1 MSASKAFSTLLQN
14 DTPEFAP
21 ISTSRQSRSRGARR
35 ISLRRTRAETG
46 KSGSP
51 RLPWVPRVWRGPS
64 LARGLSGSELGS
76 RLSPEWGSL
85 HTFQGA
91 HRHQESG
98 RTEAGCPP
106 ADSTG
111 RELCKRGGLVWQVGI
126 ALCSP
131 AQGHASL
138 LKGCPLG
145 SYRDT
150 GECGIGVHLA
160 FVFGYLWDHTCRR
173 DPRQSPVWP
182 IWGGGGFLPH
192 LTERKRHGA
201 RELARPLPTVPPP
214 LP

>member
-1 MSASKAFSTLLQN
+1 MTRQNLLPSRPLGRAGAAEHVGFPFDGHVRRPAKVEAPDSPASPGSGGDPPWPGGCLAQSWGHASA
-14 DTPEFAP
+14 P
-21 ISTSRQSRSRGARR
+21 
-35 ISLRRTRAETG
+35 
-46 KSGSP
+46 SG
-51 RLPWVPRVWRGPS
+51 
-64 LARGLSGSELGS
+64 
-76 RLSPEWGSL
+76 GSL

-160 FVFGYLWDHTCRR
+160 FVFGYLWDHTCHR

-182 IWGGGGFLPH
+182 IWGGGVFLPH
-192 LTERKRHGA
+192 LTERKGTGQGNSLVLSPRY
-201 RELARPLPTVPPP
+201 PL